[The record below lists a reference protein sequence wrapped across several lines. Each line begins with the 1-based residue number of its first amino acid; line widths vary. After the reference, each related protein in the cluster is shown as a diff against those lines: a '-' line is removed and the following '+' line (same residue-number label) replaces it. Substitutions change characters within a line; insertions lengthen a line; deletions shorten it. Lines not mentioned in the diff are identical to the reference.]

1 MSRAL
6 VAAPPILPPLT
17 VEEYA
22 SMRADIAVQDVMVAV
37 ELDENGATLDG
48 TLPIDAIRVGTRF
61 RKSLGDIDGLAASIA
76 EVGLLHPVV
85 VTPNRELIAGERRI
99 EAVKRLGW
107 TNVPVTVVDLRDVVR
122 GEAAE
127 NIVRADFQMSERHAI
142 LEALRPIEEQA
153 ATARMSEGARVG
165 KVSTPSRTRDRLGAY
180 VGLSGRTVEKL
191 DVVMKAAEADPE
203 LAPIVAK
210 MDATGKVDTA
220 YKAITRRRIV
230 ARIEAEPEPM
240 PAGPFRVI
248 VADPPW
254 QYDVRAEDGTHR
266 GANPYPSMTLD
277 EIRALG
283 AEVLVRAH
291 DDSILWLWTTN
302 AHLEHAFGI
311 VREWGFAPKTVLTW
325 AKDRMGLGDWL
336 RGQTEHC
343 LMGVRGK
350 SVVNLTNQTTLLR
363 GPLREHSRKPD
374 EFYALVEALCPGAK
388 LELFAREA
396 RPGWHRWGAEAPME
410 VAS

>member
-1 MSRAL
+1 MVRGVSRSWRNRIVGRDE
-6 VAAPPILPPLT
+6 VAATLGH
-17 VEEYA
+17 
-22 SMRADIAVQDVMVAV
+22 RAGRPGRGCAVTLAP
-37 ELDENGATLDG
+37 ATETLG
-48 TLPIDAIRVGTRF
+48 STLPIGDIRVGTRF
-61 RKSLGDIDGLAASIA
+61 RKYLGDIDALAASIA
-76 EVGLLHPVV
+76 EVGLLHPIV
-85 VTPNRELIAGERRI
+85 VTPTRELIAGERRI

-153 ATARMSEGARVG
+153 ARERMTLG
-165 KVSTPSRTRDRLGAY
+165 KVATGSSPARTRDRLGAY

-220 YKAITRRRIV
+220 YRAITRRRIV

-254 QYDVRAEDGTHR
+254 QYDVRAEDATHR
-266 GANPYPSMTLD
+266 GRTPYPTMSTE
-277 EIRALG
+277 EIAALPVG
-283 AEVLVRAH
+283 ALAH
-291 DDSILWLWTTN
+291 DDAVLWLWTTN
-302 AHLEHAFGI
+302 AHLESAFGI

-325 AKDRMGLGDWL
+325 AKDRMGTGDWL

-343 LMGVRGK
+343 LMGVRGRA
-350 SVVNLTNQTTLLR
+350 VVNLTNQTTLLR

-374 EFYALVEALCPGAK
+374 EFYVMVERLCPGSK
-388 LELFAREA
+388 VELFARES
-396 RPGWHRWGAEAPME
+396 RPGWQRWGAEAPME
-410 VAS
+410 ATA